1 MTMLFRT
8 YGAALRTILGNNQGS
23 DFVTVGYAA
32 RQKDALE
39 YINSARTVEVVYVAG
54 DFPKSSSTRAGGQ
67 NHQMQYVLSLT
78 VSEAASGDLATLND
92 DSSTAGEL
100 TTAIS
105 NLKLAEHA
113 ADESMDELADLVYQI
128 AMSAVNMDLGLD
140 AKVANTWISDFK
152 KEKPGRFGDLVVI
165 RGQYMFGC
173 QGTEE
178 ITGVNPVTGLGID
191 VSLDI
196 HSDEDTKD
204 EIQKWDVSTTP

>member
-23 DFVTVGYAA
+23 DFITVGYGA

-39 YINSARTVEVVYVAG
+39 YLNSSRTVEVVYISG
-54 DFPKSSSTRAGGQ
+54 EFPKSSSSRAGGQ

-78 VSEAASGDLATLND
+78 VSKAAEGDLATLNNE
-92 DSSTAGEL
+92 SATAQQL

-113 ADESMDELADLVYQI
+113 ADESLDELADIVYQI
-128 AMSAVNMDLGLD
+128 AMSAVNMDLGLSV
-140 AKVANTWISDFK
+140 KVANTWISDFK
-152 KEKPGRFGDLVVI
+152 KEKPSRIGDLVVI
-165 RGQYMFGC
+165 RGQYIFGC

-178 ITGVNPVTGLGID
+178 ITGVNPVTGVGID
-191 VSLDI
+191 ISMDFPGDDVQ
-196 HSDEDTKD
+196 EW
-204 EIQKWDVSTTP
+204 EISTTP